1 MAGTA
6 TVSARTRHDVR
17 WWLLITLLGFSA
29 YTLLALI
36 WAMETG
42 VQLLQA
48 GQAVRW
54 GPLTG
59 RILLGSYGC
68 ALAVPPI
75 FWLADTFPVER
86 TTWRRNAPL
95 LFAGILALS
104 LVWIGAATLY
114 RREPSFAAELVRELG
129 AVLIEFVAVAGIAHA
144 FAFYRRA
151 QDQERTAALLQAR
164 LSRAQLDALRS
175 QLQPHFLFNAL
186 NAAAAL
192 MHTDV
197 GAADRML
204 TELSDLLRLTLR
216 HSATDE
222 IPLAEELALLDR
234 YLSIMRARFPDRLTI
249 RNDVAPPLLDALVPQ
264 FLLQPLVENAL
275 EHGIA
280 RRPGP
285 GTLEIRA
292 ERENGRVRI
301 TIADDG
307 PGIPAGASAPNG
319 NGIGLANTRARLAQL
334 YGEQQSLVLESA
346 SPAGGARATVTL
358 PYRRAGEGEAAG

>member
-1 MAGTA
+1 M
-6 TVSARTRHDVR
+6 SPLRTRHDWR
-17 WWLLITLLGFSA
+17 WWLNVTRLGFVG
-29 YTLLALI
+29 YTVLGLMEVMEQAARSMHQGLPVHWLALF
-36 WAMETG
+36 
-42 VQLLQA
+42 
-48 GQAVRW
+48 GQAVSEEY
-54 GPLTG
+54 L
-59 RILLGSYGC
+59 C

-75 FWLADTFPVER
+75 FWLADVFPVHR
-86 TTWRRNAPL
+86 GTWRRNAPIL
-95 LFAGILALS
+95 VAGIVAIALVYIVGDVLYLHGS
-104 LVWIGAATLY
+104 YRIVMMREFGPIVVEFLV
-114 RREPSFAAELVRELG
+114 
-129 AVLIEFVAVAGIAHA
+129 VAGIAHA

-151 QDQERTAALLQAR
+151 QDQERAAVALQAR
-164 LSRAQLDALRS
+164 LSRAQLEALRS

-197 GAADRML
+197 AAADRML

-222 IPLAEELALLDR
+222 IPLADELALLDR
-234 YLSIMRARFPDRLTI
+234 YLAIMRARFPDRLTI
-249 RNDVAPPLLDALVPQ
+249 RSDVAPPLLDALVPQ

-292 ERENGRVRI
+292 LRENGSVRI
-301 TIADDG
+301 TVVDDG
-307 PGIPAGASAPNG
+307 PGVVPGSPCV

-334 YGEQQSLVLESA
+334 YGDQQSLVLESA

-358 PYRRAGEGEAAG
+358 PYRRAPEPEVAR